1 LAQAPPPAPQST
13 PATPSSSD
21 SQSASSTQPAPVQT
35 TITVTGKVETQTPAS
50 LVVLDPK
57 KISEQPGI
65 NLDDRLRQVPG
76 FSLFRRS
83 SSIVA
88 NPTTQGVSL
97 RAIGSTGASRT
108 LLLWDGAPLNDPFG
122 GWVYWDRIDP
132 NFVDRVEI
140 VQGPNT
146 SVFGYE
152 ALSGTISMFSK
163 EPQRDHASFSYFG
176 GNEGTNELS
185 GSYSNLWGPF
195 ALSTN
200 LRAFTTDGYYIV
212 PDDLRG
218 TADDKA
224 NVRFVSGVIFLDYL
238 GAADRLNVRFDTL
251 AEERHNG
258 TNLTHNSTSIGTI
271 SANYTHS
278 WQNDQI
284 AFIGDHTQ
292 EQFHSTYSSV
302 SADRNSETQTAKQT
316 VPANDWNGALYWHHH
331 ASAWNTVFGTDVDD
345 TNGTS
350 YDYSYNTHK
359 LTPSGGTLIQ
369 RGVFGQADYRWD
381 RVTFY
386 GGMREQFTGLGS
398 TFFSPNGGIAV
409 GLGQFRLRASGY
421 RSQRTPTLNELYR
434 QFRVGNVITLAN
446 ANLVPEQ
453 LAGAEAGFDWIRE
466 SNRLSVTLF
475 DNNLS
480 QLILNRTLTTTPTLI
495 TRQRQNASSGYS
507 RGVQVGY
514 SYTWRNWT
522 ADANWLFADARL
534 SSGPRLAQVPKQQG
548 TGGITYS
555 RNSTLVSFG
564 VRAFGLQFD
573 DDLNQFLLPGY
584 ATLQLAA
591 QQRIARNLFA
601 QASFENLLD
610 RQYLVALTP
619 FPNTGAPRLW
629 RIGLRWDGKLR

>member
-1 LAQAPPPAPQST
+1 
-13 PATPSSSD
+13 
-21 SQSASSTQPAPVQT
+21 
-35 TITVTGKVETQTPAS
+35 VTGKIETQTPAS
-50 LVVLDPK
+50 IVVLDPK

-76 FSLFRRS
+76 FSLVRRS

-122 GWVYWDRIDP
+122 GWIYWDRVDP
-132 NFVDRVEI
+132 NFIDRIEI

-163 EPQRDHASFSYFG
+163 EPQPDHIRFSYFG
-176 GNEGTNELS
+176 GNDGTNELS
-185 GSYSNLWGPF
+185 GGYSNLWGRF

-212 PDDLRG
+212 PEYLRG
-218 TADDKA
+218 TADSRA
-224 NVRFVSGVIFLDYL
+224 NVRFVSGLIFLDYL
-238 GAADRLNVRFDTL
+238 GAADRVNVRFDTL

-271 SANYTHS
+271 SLNYTHS
-278 WQNDQI
+278 WQHDEI

-292 EQFHSTYSSV
+292 EQFHSTFSSV
-302 SADRNSETQTAKQT
+302 SDDRNSERQTAKQT

-331 ASAWNTVFGTDVDD
+331 ASAWNTVFGPDVDD

-369 RGVFGQADYRWD
+369 RGLFGQVDYRWN
-381 RVTFY
+381 RATFD
-386 GGMREQFTGLGS
+386 GGIREQFTGLGS
-398 TFFSPNGGIAV
+398 TFLSPNGGVAV
-409 GLGQFRLRASGY
+409 GLGQFRLHASGY
-421 RSQRTPTLNELYR
+421 RSQRTPTLNELHR

-446 ANLVPEQ
+446 ADLVPEQ
-453 LAGAEAGFDWIRE
+453 LAGAEAGFDWMRE
-466 SNRLSVTLF
+466 GGRLSVSLF

-480 QLILNRTLTTTPTLI
+480 QLILNRTLTTTPSLI

-507 RGVQVGY
+507 RGVQAGY
-514 SYTWRNWT
+514 SYTWHNWT

-555 RNSTLVSFG
+555 RNSTLVSLG

-573 DDLNQFLLPGY
+573 DDVNQFLLPGY

-591 QQRIARNLFA
+591 QQRITHNLFA
-601 QASFENLLD
+601 QVSFENLLD
-610 RQYLVALTP
+610 RQFLVALTP
-619 FPNTGAPRLW
+619 MPNIGAPRLW
-629 RIGLRWDGKLR
+629 RIGLRWDGTIR